1 MSSDI
6 SGKSFSEEKKIVVN
20 KWCDFHE
27 FEIFFFFN
35 AFDIRFNGRG
45 CLVVF
50 FKNNNN
56 NLKNIEAQCKTKSQ
70 KRGR

>member
-27 FEIFFFFN
+27 FEIFFFLMLLISDLMEEV
-35 AFDIRFNGRG
+35 AW
-45 CLVVF
+45 LSS
-50 FKNNNN
+50 
-56 NLKNIEAQCKTKSQ
+56 LKIIIII
-70 KRGR
+70 